1 MNPMLIQRLVAIAE
15 TADVAG
21 HGNKEPIYQAACE
34 ELQMSR
40 ATLLKKLNAVRLK
53 KVRKQRADA
62 GETALTRDE
71 AVTISGTLMETIRGT
86 GKRTMSVEKAI
97 DSLRDNGFIQA
108 EKVDQKTGEISLLS
122 TSAIS
127 RALKQYKLHPD
138 QLRTPAPAQQLASL
152 HPNHVWQ
159 LDASICVLYYLK
171 NPDKRV
177 RGDTGLRIMDEREYN
192 KNKPANVA
200 KVVNDRVWS
209 FEGTDHTTGWI
220 YLEYRF
226 GGETTENFTSVL
238 INMMQERGGADVLH
252 GVPHI
257 LFTDPGAALKSP
269 TMANLC
275 QALGIRL
282 ISHKARN
289 ARATGSV
296 EKARDILERDFE
308 HGLRFFRVE
317 NIDELNRLARSW
329 RMKFNRTT
337 VHSRY
342 NMTRT
347 DKWLLITEQQLIKAP
362 PVEVCREAAVSAP
375 VSCKVD
381 TFLRIRF
388 RKRQFDVSAVPDIH
402 VGDSLLVAR
411 NIYRDDQAQV
421 VLTGEDGF
429 KTFFLV
435 DEVMKDEHGFAVN
448 APVIGQE
455 FRALPPSITERNKDE
470 VEQRVYGTQSKEETE
485 AAKKAKAVPFG
496 GRFNPY
502 LDIERDDHPAYLPK
516 RGQTAEVRHPRI
528 EQRPLTPVEAAK
540 ALRERFA
547 ARNQTWTAGHFR
559 QLVQLYPAGVPEE
572 QLDEA
577 VDALMTP
584 VSGNVINIVNG
595 N

>member
-1 MNPMLIQRLVAIAE
+1 MNAVIIQRLVAIAKA
-15 TADVAG
+15 ADAAG
-21 HGNKEPIYQAACE
+21 HGNKEPVYQAACE

-40 ATLLKKLNAVRLK
+40 ATLLKKLNAVRAPK
-53 KVRKQRADA
+53 PRKQRADA

-71 AVTISGTLMETIRGT
+71 ALTISGALMETIRGT
-86 GKRTMSVEKAI
+86 GKRTLSVEKAI
-97 DSLRDNGFIQA
+97 DSLRDNGLILA
-108 EKVDQKTGEISLLS
+108 GRVDQDTGEFAPLS
-122 TSAIS
+122 TSTII
-127 RALKQYKLHPD
+127 RALRQFKLHPD
-138 QLRTPAPAQQLASL
+138 QLRAPAPAQQLASL

-171 NPDKRV
+171 NPAKGV
-177 RGDTGLRIMDEREYN
+177 RGDTGLRIMDEREFN

-238 INMMQERGGADVLH
+238 INMMQERSNADVLH
-252 GVPHI
+252 GVPRI

-275 QALGIRL
+275 QALGIQL

-308 HGLRFFRVE
+308 HGLRFCSVD
-317 NIDELNRLARSW
+317 NIDELNRLARLW
-329 RMKFNRTT
+329 RMKFNRTAI
-337 VHSRY
+337 HSRY
-342 NMTRT
+342 GMTRT
-347 DKWLLITEQQLIKAP
+347 DKWLLITELQLIKAP
-362 PVEVCREAAVSAP
+362 SVEVCREAAVSAP

-388 RKRQFDVSAVPDIH
+388 RKRQFDVSAVPGIY
-402 VGDSLLVAR
+402 VGDSLMVAR
-411 NIYRDDQAQV
+411 NLYRDDQAQV

-435 DEVMKDEHGFAVN
+435 DEVMKDEHGFAVDS
-448 APVIGQE
+448 PVIGRE
-455 FRALPPSITERNKDE
+455 FRALPQSVTEQHKEE

-496 GRFNPY
+496 GRLNPY
-502 LDIERDDHPAYLPK
+502 LDIERDDAPTYLPK
-516 RGQTAEVRHPRI
+516 RGAVVEVRSPRI
-528 EQRPLTPVEAAK
+528 EQRPLTHVEAAK
-540 ALRERFA
+540 QLRDRLTEKGHP
-547 ARNQTWTAGHFR
+547 WTAQYYQ
-559 QLVQLYPAGVPEE
+559 QLVAQYPDGIPADDIETV
-572 QLDEA
+572 A
-577 VDALMTP
+577 NALIST
-584 VSGNVINIVNG
+584 SATANVVGIR
-595 N
+595 